1 MFKKFGIF
9 TVMCLMATAAFAD
22 DAATTS
28 GGNRVAT
35 DAFVRQEVAAHTG
48 NTDNPHA
55 VTKQQIGL
63 GNVANV
69 DQQNADNITSGT
81 LDTARL
87 SVGTAANTVAAG
99 NDGRFDTIPTTAPA
113 GTPEAGRA
121 FIWFN

>member
-1 MFKKFGIF
+1 MLKKFGIF
-9 TVMCLMATAAFAD
+9 TTVCLMVSGAFAD

-28 GGNRVAT
+28 GNRVAT
-35 DAFVRQEVAAHTG
+35 DAYVRQEVTAHTS

-55 VTKQQIGL
+55 VTKTQVGL

-87 SVGTAANTVAAG
+87 SVGTAENTVAAG

-113 GTPEAGRA
+113 GTPQAGRA

>member
-9 TVMCLMATAAFAD
+9 TAMCLMTTGAFAD
-22 DAATTS
+22 DAATTP
-28 GGNRVAT
+28 GNRVAT

-113 GTPEAGRA
+113 GTPETGRA